1 MSIHADIQRMTIT
14 ALTSHPARKGRVRVY
29 IDGRYAFE
37 LSKKVVQNHYV
48 SEGEELAPARLREL
62 QTIAA
67 REAAIGLLARRERS
81 RAELRTALKRKGIE
95 DSIIAEVMG
104 KIEKEGLQSDARFA
118 NAWVGTRRRLSPR
131 GRAALVFELKQKGI
145 GDTEA
150 ADALAKYKSGD
161 EREAIREL
169 IAVRVERFK
178 GDKEDKVKFKHRLL
192 AFLSRRGFAYDD
204 IRSVLLSDFPQWS

>member
-1 MSIHADIQRMTIT
+1 MTIT

-29 IDGRYAFE
+29 IDGEYAFE
-37 LSKKVVQNHYV
+37 LSKKVVQNHFV
-48 SEGEELAPARLREL
+48 SEGEELEPARLREL

-81 RAELRTALKRKGIE
+81 RAELRTALKRKGID

-104 KIEKEGLQSDARFA
+104 KIEKEGLQSDERFA

-131 GRAALVFELKQKGI
+131 GRAALAFELKQKGI

-178 GDKEDKVKFKHRLL
+178 GTKEDKEKFKHRLL

-204 IRSVLLSDFPQWS
+204 IRSVLHRDFPQWS